1 MFDFYFSP
9 FLLYLSSSVSLGAPV
24 SLPEEPKLRILLQV
38 EVSFC
43 HGNIYCL
50 PPSHKFGTLDL
61 FPFAHNVDKIA
72 WQPSPCVG
80 RKGRFV
86 LDATFYLFL
95 FLKKRIKK
103 NISKVNWHQKKKAQ
117 CSRNCRDNVTSGE
130 MIVFHMT
137 VDRFLNSILFR
148 SKDFIGCIFIKTL

>member
-1 MFDFYFSP
+1 MFDFYFSS

-80 RKGRFV
+80 GKGRFV
-86 LDATFYLFL
+86 LDATFYLFI
-95 FLKKRIKK
+95 FFKRNKK
-103 NISKVNWHQKKKAQ
+103 NITKVKSHQKKKAQ
-117 CSRNCRDNVTSGE
+117 CLRNCRDNVTSGE
-130 MIVFHMT
+130 TIVFHMA
-137 VDRFLNSILFR
+137 VDWFSNSVLFR